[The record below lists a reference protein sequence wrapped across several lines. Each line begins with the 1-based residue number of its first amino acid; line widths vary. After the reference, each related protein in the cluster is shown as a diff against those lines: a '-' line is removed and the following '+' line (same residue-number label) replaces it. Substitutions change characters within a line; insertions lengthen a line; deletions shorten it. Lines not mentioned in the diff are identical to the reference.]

1 MIILRGRLADQG
13 SQVSTWTKSPSTVF
27 NMVNVY
33 VWMIHIRVNMELIQ
47 TVRIHIRVT
56 MELIQTVSGTVE
68 VKMSI
73 QQLF

>member
-47 TVRIHIRVT
+47 TV
-56 MELIQTVSGTVE
+56 SGTVE
-68 VKMSI
+68 VKM
-73 QQLF
+73 